1 MYVVV
6 RRYSGASALVD
17 AMIERKDDVR
27 ALLTGVPGFKAY
39 YAVRSGDGG
48 SVTTITVCDSK
59 DGTDESTR
67 RAGNW
72 VRENLA
78 GASIGAPE
86 INEGETYIAF

>member
-17 AMIERKDDVR
+17 AMIARKDEVT

-39 YAVRSGDGG
+39 YAVRSGEGG
-48 SVTTITVCDSK
+48 VTTITVCDDK
-59 DGTDESTR
+59 AGTDESTR
-67 RAGNW
+67 RAGAW
-72 VRENLA
+72 VRENMA

-86 INEGETYIAF
+86 VSEGEAYINF

>member
-17 AMIERKDDVR
+17 AMIARKDEVQS
-27 ALLTGVPGFKAY
+27 LIEGVPGFKAY
-39 YAVRSGDGG
+39 YAVRGGDGG
-48 SVTTITVCDSK
+48 SVATITVCDDK
-59 DGTDESTR
+59 AGTDESTR
-67 RAGNW
+67 LAGQW

-86 INEGETYIAF
+86 VTEGEAYINF